1 MKTIEQEMKGKVAIV
16 TGGNTGIGYGC
27 AQVFMEAG
35 MCVVIAARREDLGR
49 EAAGRLDALGEGT
62 CMFCRCDVS
71 RPEQVKALVDFTVE
85 KFGQL
90 YAIVNNA
97 GYVPAHL
104 DACDMSVE
112 SYQDVLACNLMGE
125 FYGCK
130 YAIPH
135 LRKTKGAIVNMSSI
149 IARVGQEQTAGYSS
163 TKGGIISLTQTLSIE
178 EARHGVRVNAIC
190 PGHIITDLFLN
201 EMKKVADPEA
211 YAERCNHYSW
221 LGRGG
226 TPEEIGKTALFLISP
241 WASYITGVALN
252 VSGGME
258 FGTIPKYYA
267 FDISAERMREDE
279 AGSHT

>member
-1 MKTIEQEMKGKVAIV
+1 MKSIEEEMSGKVAIV

-27 AQVFMEAG
+27 AQVFVEAG
-35 MCVVIAARREDLGR
+35 MKVVIASRREAVCKK
-49 EAAGRLDALGEGT
+49 AADEINEIGPGE
-62 CMFCRCDVS
+62 CSYFVCDVS
-71 RPEQVKALVDFTVE
+71 KPEQVEALVAFTVE
-85 KFGQL
+85 KYGQL
-90 YAIVNNA
+90 DGIVNNA

-104 DACDMSVE
+104 DACDMSIE
-112 SYQDVLACNLMGE
+112 SYQNVLACNLMGE

-149 IARVGQEQTAGYSS
+149 IGKIGQEQTAGYSS
-163 TKGGIISLTQTLSIE
+163 TKGGIISMTQTISIE

-190 PGHIITDLFLN
+190 PGHIVTDLFYE

-211 YAERCNHYSW
+211 YADRCNHYSW

-226 TPEEIGKTALFLISP
+226 TPEEVGKTALFLLSP

-267 FDISAERMREDE
+267 FDASAEKMKENE
-279 AGSHT
+279 K

>member
-1 MKTIEQEMKGKVAIV
+1 MQSIEQLMKGKVAIV

-27 AQVFMEAG
+27 AEVFVDAG
-35 MCVVIAARREDLGR
+35 MNVVIAARREDLGK
-49 EAAGRLDALGEGT
+49 EAAAKLAARGGGECT
-62 CMFCRCDVS
+62 FFPCDVS
-71 RPEQVKALVDFTVE
+71 KPEQVKALVDFTVE
-85 KFGQL
+85 KYGRL
-90 YAIVNNA
+90 DGIVNNA

-104 DACDMSVE
+104 DACDMSIE
-112 SYQDVLACNLMGE
+112 SYQNVLACNLMGE

-149 IARVGQEQTAGYSS
+149 LAKVGQEQTAGYSS

-190 PGHIITDLFLN
+190 PGHIVTDLFLN

-211 YAERCNHYSW
+211 YKERCDNYSW
-221 LGRGG
+221 MGRGG
-226 TPEEIGKTALFLISP
+226 QPQEIGTTALFLMSP

-267 FDISAERMREDE
+267 FDASSERMKEDE
-279 AGSHT
+279 SKSEH